1 MIPIGIDIDPP
12 IAGTGGTPVR
22 GGKRIHLA
30 GHGPVEGLAA
40 DEGSPANS
48 RLLMRSLRPSVQWP
62 SRRLHPPGE
71 ATREVDPPPTGESP
85 VETPGG
91 LQSLRPEDSPSRR
104 LRRPST
110 TSYDQYAESCDAH
123 GRRAAQA
130 KRSPGATAVEY
141 GPRRSWASCVSG
153 RAARTARLAAC
164 HVPALVNAL
173 STNVAGRSATAENER
188 CFRSREFP
196 ANRPLGNTWQD
207 AR

>member
-1 MIPIGIDIDPP
+1 MLEAPTGAESEQENFDPGENDVIPIGIDIDPP

-123 GRRAAQA
+123 GRRAARATEAQEQQPWSTGRGA
-130 KRSPGATAVEY
+130 PGLHAFQ
-141 GPRRSWASCVSG
+141 GG
-153 RAARTARLAAC
+153 Q
-164 HVPALVNAL
+164 
-173 STNVAGRSATAENER
+173 
-188 CFRSREFP
+188 RE
-196 ANRPLGNTWQD
+196 LLD
-207 AR
+207 